1 MSSAKLAR
9 GPRGGTIIGALQ
21 SIPKTIR
28 AWQDNRESLLH
39 LATGVS
45 AALVVVAIT
54 ADQKPS
60 DSLAAVAHGV
70 GATPVAKWLGPDA
83 PPALAAGSP
92 TVHYYALLAALLLFI
107 AMVVVPLWRTLLNNL
122 EFGTEQLRLFLS
134 PAASTVWFLLLVA
147 AQQGDLGPTLQH
159 WETMTLRAAFWTI
172 GGLLIMGLLYLTAS
186 HYLFR
191 GLLKWLALPPAV
203 LALQIGIGIIAAIG
217 AILFAGA
224 SLPLS
229 IIIRMSAMQPSQTRD
244 VDKGRNGIRTS
255 E

>member
-1 MSSAKLAR
+1 M
-9 GPRGGTIIGALQ
+9 
-21 SIPKTIR
+21 
-28 AWQDNRESLLH
+28 
-39 LATGVS
+39 
-45 AALVVVAIT
+45 
-54 ADQKPS
+54 
-60 DSLAAVAHGV
+60 
-70 GATPVAKWLGPDA
+70 
-83 PPALAAGSP
+83 
-92 TVHYYALLAALLLFI
+92 HYYALLAALLLFI

-244 VDKGRNGIRTS
+244 VNKGRNGIRTS